1 MKITTIIFDV
11 DGVLLDSTKKLKEF
25 NKKIAKL
32 LGLRIPKDHEISNLW
47 GVSLE
52 DFVKILW
59 PGTDIEKYRR
69 ETKKMFDEGKI
80 KFPPVKDAI
89 STLKKLKDSGFK
101 LSIVTGRSKKYT
113 IKHMEEAGFD
123 MNMFDVIISSEDTKN
138 HKPNPDP
145 ILYAFNFLRV
155 KPENTIYVGDS
166 IFDYKSA
173 KNAKVEFVAV
183 LTGDVREKEFR
194 ENGVKNIIT
203 SVAELPK
210 FLKLNLN

>member
-1 MKITTIIFDV
+1 MKISTIIFDV

-25 NKKIAKL
+25 NKKIAKS

-59 PGTDIEKYRR
+59 PDTDIEGYRR
-69 ETKKMFDEGKI
+69 MTKKMFDEGKVT
-80 KFPPVKDAI
+80 FLPVKYAI
-89 STLKKLKDSGFK
+89 STLKKLKDLGFK
-101 LSIVTGRSKKYT
+101 LSIVTGRTKKYT
-113 IKHMEEAGFD
+113 NKHMREAGFD
-123 MNMFDVIISSEDTKN
+123 MNIFDVITSSEDTKN

-145 ILYAFNFLRV
+145 VLYACDLLKV
-155 KPENTIYVGDS
+155 KPENAIYVGDS

-173 KNAKVEFVAV
+173 KNANVEFVAV
-183 LTGDVREKEFR
+183 LTGDVKQKEFR
-194 ENGVKNIIT
+194 DNGVKNIIT

-210 FLKLNLN
+210 FLRGY

>member
-1 MKITTIIFDV
+1 MKISTIIFDV

-25 NKKIAKL
+25 NKKIAKS

-59 PGTDIEKYRR
+59 PDTDIEGYRR
-69 ETKKMFDEGKI
+69 MTKKMFDEGKV
-80 KFPPVKDAI
+80 KFSPMKGAI
-89 STLKKLKDSGFK
+89 NTLKKLEDLGFK
-101 LSIVTGRSKKYT
+101 LLIVTGRTKKYT
-113 IKHMEEAGFD
+113 IKHMKEAGFN
-123 MNMFDVIISSEDTKN
+123 MNMFDFIISSEDTKN
-138 HKPNPDP
+138 HKPHPEP
-145 ILYAFNFLRV
+145 ILHACHLLKV

-166 IFDYKSA
+166 IFDYRSA

-183 LTGDVREKEFR
+183 LTGDVSGKEFK

-210 FLKLNLN
+210 FLKL